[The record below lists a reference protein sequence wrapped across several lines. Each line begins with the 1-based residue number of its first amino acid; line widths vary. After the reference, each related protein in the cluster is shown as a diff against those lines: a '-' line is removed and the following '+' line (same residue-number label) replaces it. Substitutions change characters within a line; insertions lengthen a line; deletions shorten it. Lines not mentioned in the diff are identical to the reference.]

1 MSRRPCFRG
10 RATSESLKSLDSDPQ
25 PQKLPVI
32 ALRPEFQG
40 AVVVI
45 NLSRSKKR
53 PAVLSNNEPLL
64 GRLAERPHANSLFA
78 HERQMN
84 ERLCPQSRNYP

>member
-1 MSRRPCFRG
+1 M
-10 RATSESLKSLDSDPQ
+10 
-25 PQKLPVI
+25 
-32 ALRPEFQG
+32 
-40 AVVVI
+40 VI

-64 GRLAERPHANSLFA
+64 GRLAERPRANSLFA

-84 ERLCPQSRNYP
+84 ERLCQRLRNNL